1 MSSDNAGNALA
12 DYCLTRVIAG
22 FYSLNYAFVI
32 VASR

>member
-1 MSSDNAGNALA
+1 MSSDNALA
-12 DYCLTRVIAG
+12 YYCLTRVIAG